1 MHNWNRLLNS
11 WQNPHIGVLICR
23 VMVIVVQKANWKLL
37 ELPLSRE
44 IVNQKEYRVLGK
56 ITEISATIKGLKDA
70 GVVILTTSP
79 FNSLI

>member
-1 MHNWNRLLNS
+1 
-11 WQNPHIGVLICR
+11 
-23 VMVIVVQKANWKLL
+23 MVIVVQKANWKLL

-79 FNSLI
+79 FNSLIWPVQKIDIS